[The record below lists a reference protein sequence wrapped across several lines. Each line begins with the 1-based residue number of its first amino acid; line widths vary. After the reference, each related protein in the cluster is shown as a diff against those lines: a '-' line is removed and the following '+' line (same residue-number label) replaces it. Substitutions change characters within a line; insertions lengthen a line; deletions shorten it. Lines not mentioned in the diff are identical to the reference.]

1 MRSKYQRLKF
11 IEKYHLLPVIAS
23 IPAITFILYQLLPDF
38 SVLNFDVS
46 HEAALLIFILVIP
59 TIGCLY
65 LVNLFVFFP
74 YLIYMYFSTLKR
86 KLPLSPTFRLI
97 NRVFISILLIIFII
111 TADYNRYIFP
121 VQYDT
126 CFFNKFIYG
135 LLLLSIGW
143 GCSVTRFKN
152 KTRIINLIFIF
163 IIYHFLNA
171 FFYGI
176 ELHQTIMFLFA
187 NISFFAE
194 IFLFKEV
201 LNKNSLW
208 DKTW

>member
-121 VQYDT
+121 VQYDRP
-126 CFFNKFIYG
+126 CQAKCVN
-135 LLLLSIGW
+135 
-143 GCSVTRFKN
+143 
-152 KTRIINLIFIF
+152 
-163 IIYHFLNA
+163 
-171 FFYGI
+171 
-176 ELHQTIMFLFA
+176 
-187 NISFFAE
+187 
-194 IFLFKEV
+194 
-201 LNKNSLW
+201 
-208 DKTW
+208 

>member
-1 MRSKYQRLKF
+1 MGMIFVDYAWIINGRSFKFRLFSAILMIIKKGGDEHMRSKYQRLKF

-74 YLIYMYFSTLKR
+74 YLIYMYFSTLRR

-121 VQYDT
+121 VQYDR
-126 CFFNKFIYG
+126 
-135 LLLLSIGW
+135 
-143 GCSVTRFKN
+143 GCKIKCV
-152 KTRIINLIFIF
+152 
-163 IIYHFLNA
+163 
-171 FFYGI
+171 
-176 ELHQTIMFLFA
+176 
-187 NISFFAE
+187 
-194 IFLFKEV
+194 
-201 LNKNSLW
+201 NS
-208 DKTW
+208 

>member
-1 MRSKYQRLKF
+1 M
-11 IEKYHLLPVIAS
+11 V
-23 IPAITFILYQLLPDF
+23 T
-38 SVLNFDVS
+38 VLRVY
-46 HEAALLIFILVIP
+46 
-59 TIGCLY
+59 TLY
-65 LVNLFVFFP
+65 LTT
-74 YLIYMYFSTLKR
+74 S
-86 KLPLSPTFRLI
+86 
-97 NRVFISILLIIFII
+97 
-111 TADYNRYIFP
+111 
-121 VQYDT
+121 YDT

-201 LNKNSLW
+201 LNKNSL
-208 DKTW
+208 

>member
-1 MRSKYQRLKF
+1 MGSKNKGLKF
-11 IEKYHLLPVIAS
+11 IKRHHLLPVIAS
-23 IPAITFILYQLLPDF
+23 IPAIIFIAYQLFTNL

-59 TIGCLY
+59 TVGCLY

-74 YLIYMYFSTLKR
+74 YLIYMYFSALKR
-86 KLPLSPTFRLI
+86 KLPLSPTFTLI

-121 VQYDT
+121 VSYDL
-126 CFFNKFIYG
+126 CFFYKFIYG

-143 GCSVTRFKN
+143 GCSITRFKN
-152 KTRIINLIFIF
+152 KTRTINLIFIF

-171 FFYGI
+171 FFNDI
-176 ELHQTIMFLFA
+176 ELHQTIMFLFS

-201 LNKNSLW
+201 LNKNSL
-208 DKTW
+208 